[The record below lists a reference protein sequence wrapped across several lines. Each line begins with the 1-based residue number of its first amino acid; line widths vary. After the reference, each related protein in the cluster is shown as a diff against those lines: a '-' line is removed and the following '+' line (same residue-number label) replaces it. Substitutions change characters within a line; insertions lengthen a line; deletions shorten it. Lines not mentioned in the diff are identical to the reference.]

1 MDRID
6 CLSAFVRVMESG
18 SFSSAA
24 HELGVG
30 QPAISKR
37 IALLEQEFA
46 TQLFLRSTRKLK
58 PTAEAHR
65 VYDLAR
71 QLLNSFEQARSS
83 VIDAS
88 PRPSGTLRLS
98 VPSSFGRR
106 YIMPIVAD
114 YLRDNPDLRI
124 DIRFSE
130 RMIDLIEEG
139 VELALHV
146 GPLVSSSFVARR
158 IGTVRHYLVA
168 TPDYLRHRPYPRTPD
183 DLHDHV
189 CIAYSRTPN
198 ADQWEFESELGRH
211 VVQIAAAITVDDV
224 DAMKEAV
231 LQHLGLAILPAW
243 SVVDAVA
250 DGKMEIVLTDYAVPA
265 SALHAVYPETRWISL
280 RARSFLD
287 VLVARSNQ
295 LNRML
300 AIPQ

>member
-98 VPSSFGRR
+98 VPSS
-106 YIMPIVAD
+106 
-114 YLRDNPDLRI
+114 
-124 DIRFSE
+124 S
-130 RMIDLIEEG
+130 
-139 VELALHV
+139 
-146 GPLVSSSFVARR
+146 
-158 IGTVRHYLVA
+158 
-168 TPDYLRHRPYPRTPD
+168 
-183 DLHDHV
+183 
-189 CIAYSRTPN
+189 
-198 ADQWEFESELGRH
+198 
-211 VVQIAAAITVDDV
+211 AAATSCRSSPTICATTRIC
-224 DAMKEAV
+224 AST
-231 LQHLGLAILPAW
+231 
-243 SVVDAVA
+243 SV
-250 DGKMEIVLTDYAVPA
+250 
-265 SALHAVYPETRWISL
+265 SA
-280 RARSFLD
+280 
-287 VLVARSNQ
+287 NG
-295 LNRML
+295 
-300 AIPQ
+300 